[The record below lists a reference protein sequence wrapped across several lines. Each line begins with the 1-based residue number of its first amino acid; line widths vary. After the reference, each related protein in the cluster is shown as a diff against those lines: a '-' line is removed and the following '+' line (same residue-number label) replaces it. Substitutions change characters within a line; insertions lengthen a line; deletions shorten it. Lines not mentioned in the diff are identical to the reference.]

1 MLFVLLN
8 PKEDCFVKIKISL
21 FIITKEN
28 VSLITCDYVIIN
40 LTLLN
45 VDHLWWASFNLLCS
59 SPATVASLRG
69 RLVLLLL
76 SCVFILSLKVSFAC
90 DKFCSLG
97 SLQRTSVGYNRL
109 TGC

>member
-76 SCVFILSLKVSFAC
+76 SCVFILSLKYLLRVINFVPWDHSNVPLS
-90 DKFCSLG
+90 DIID
-97 SLQRTSVGYNRL
+97 
-109 TGC
+109 